1 MAHKAP
7 GKHFRTGISLIGIMD
22 KFPTDRA
29 AEDWFEKTRWP
40 NGVVCPKCGSN
51 DIHTRE
57 DEKRRNQPY
66 RCRSC
71 RSDFSVKTGSLMHG
85 SSIGYRKWAIAIYLM
100 TTNLKGVSSMKLHRD
115 LEITQKSA
123 WMMMHKIRE
132 TFDDDSGV
140 VFDGTV
146 EADETYIGGKEK
158 NKHWDKKLN
167 AGRGAVGKVAI
178 IGVKERESNE
188 VSASPIA
195 NTTAKEIHGFIRD
208 NVSVDAQ
215 LYTDSATAY
224 HGVQKEHET
233 VNHSVGE
240 YVRQQA
246 HTNGIESFW
255 ALLKRGY
262 YGTYHKMS
270 EKHLHRYVNEFAGR
284 HNIRSKDTIDQMVSV
299 VQGMSGKQMT
309 YKELVK

>member
-1 MAHKAP
+1 MTRKAP
-7 GKHFRTGISLIGIMD
+7 GKYYRTGMSFIELMG
-22 KFPTDRA
+22 KFPNDRV
-29 AEDWFEKTRWP
+29 AEEWFVENRWP
-40 NGVVCPKCGSN
+40 NGVRCTECHSDNIYIRP
-51 DIHTRE
+51 E
-57 DEKRRNQPY
+57 EKRRSQPY

-71 RSDFSVKTGSLMHG
+71 KHDFSVRAGTLMQ
-85 SSIGYRKWAIAIYLM
+85 SSHIGYRQWAIAIYLM

-115 LEITQKSA
+115 LGITQKTA

-132 TFDDDSGV
+132 TFDDETHAL
-140 VFDGTV
+140 FFGTV

-158 NKHWDKKLN
+158 NKHESKKLK
-167 AGRGAVGKVAI
+167 AGRGTVGKTAV
-178 IGVKERESNE
+178 IGVKARESNK

-195 NTTAKEIHGFIRD
+195 STDARSINRFIRD
-208 NVSVDAQ
+208 NVANEAM
-215 LYTDSATAY
+215 LYTDCATAY
-224 HGVQKEHET
+224 EGVNEKHEK

-270 EKHLHRYVNEFAGR
+270 EKHLARYVNEFAGR
-284 HNIRSKDTIDQMVSV
+284 HNIRSQNTISQMNLIAK
-299 VQGMSGKQMT
+299 GMVGKKLP
-309 YKELVK
+309 YRELVR